1 MRSLLDTML
10 SGKSF
15 YIGDMLHAAAE
26 KHPDTPITLDTP
38 LSLAPEKGVE
48 LTVSALA
55 DLVSDLAAAFSA
67 AGVRP
72 TDRVA
77 IFKTHNFDIALL
89 ACAVARI
96 GAVPALLAPTLDGE
110 TVVTLLDRLG
120 GPWLVTDRDTLEG
133 PLRDHRVLKFARS
146 VILSAGSA
154 PSGASTLA
162 DHAGATAVAPVFLHP
177 RQPALITHSS
187 GTTGIPKLAVHCAE
201 AYWHRLAPQRI
212 VAWPIR
218 RRETA
223 ALCITFAHSRFYQG
237 LGMFLSYGNPLVI
250 AADPD
255 PRSIG
260 PLLTKTRPGYLETH
274 PNTFIDWEQMSDADG
289 RPLASVR
296 HFVATFDAMH
306 PRTIQLLLSASEQ
319 PHPLFLQFYGQS
331 ETGPIAGRWYTR
343 RSAKR
348 ADGRCVGIPFPGFI
362 SLRVVGPDGR
372 PVRRGQTGYLEV
384 RSRSRILTYL
394 GEDDRYSRQVHDGWL
409 RLGDVGYRTPAGL
422 LYLLDREVDRID
434 LVASNLAV
442 EDTLMSRLTELREV
456 VVVAGENGEPVAV
469 VCTQG
474 DLPLDARRWAEANR
488 DLPPLAAVC
497 HLRFDDLPRT
507 STRKVQRPALV
518 RMLSQGALES
528 LDRTAPGGA
537 VTA

>member
-1 MRSLLDTML
+1 MRSILDTML

-15 YIGDMLHAAAE
+15 YIGDMLHIAAD
-26 KHPDTPITLDTP
+26 KHPDTSITLDTP
-38 LSLAPEKGVE
+38 LSVAPDSGVD

-55 DLVSDLAAAFSA
+55 DLVSDLAAAFWA

-96 GAVPALLAPTLDGE
+96 GAVPALLAPTLAGE
-110 TVVTLLDRLG
+110 TVLTLLDRLG
-120 GPWLVTDRDTLEG
+120 GPWLVTDQGALDG
-133 PLRDHRVLKFARS
+133 PLRDLGVLTIARS

-154 PSGASTLA
+154 PSGAGSLA
-162 DHAGATAVAPVFLHP
+162 DHAGAPAVTPLFPHP

-201 AYWHRLAPQRI
+201 AYWHRLAPQRM

-218 RRETA
+218 HRETA
-223 ALCITFAHSRFYQG
+223 ALCISFAHSRFYQG

-255 PRSIG
+255 PRSVG
-260 PLLTKTRPGYLETH
+260 PLLVNTRPGYLETH
-274 PNTFIDWEQMSDADG
+274 PNTFIDWEQMGGADG

-306 PRTIQLLLSASEQ
+306 PRTIQLLLGASEH

-372 PVRRGQTGYLEV
+372 AVRRGEAGYLEV

-394 GEDDRYSRQVHDGWL
+394 GEDDRYNGQLHDGWL
-409 RLGDVGYRTPAGL
+409 RLGDVGYRSRAGL
-422 LYLLDREVDRID
+422 LYLLDREVDRIEC
-434 LVASNLAV
+434 VPSNLAV

-469 VCTQG
+469 VCTRG
-474 DLPLDARRWAEANR
+474 DLPLDTRRWVDANR
-488 DLPPLAAVC
+488 GLPRLAAVC

-507 STRKVQRPALV
+507 STRKVQRPELV
-518 RMLSQGALES
+518 RLLREGALES
-528 LDRTAPGGA
+528 LDRTAPDRTVSA
-537 VTA
+537 